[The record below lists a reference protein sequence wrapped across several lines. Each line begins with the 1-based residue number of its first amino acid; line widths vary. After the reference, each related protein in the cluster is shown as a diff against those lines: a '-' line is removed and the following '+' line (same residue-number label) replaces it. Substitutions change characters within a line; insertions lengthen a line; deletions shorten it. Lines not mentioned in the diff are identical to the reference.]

1 MSNTIPVWPLQ
12 SDLAA
17 MHALYG
23 NPDNGSGKADPKWE
37 AAHLVAIKPPYRM
50 VYGSTPIST
59 IRVNKG
65 CSEAMLEA
73 LEGLLKL
80 YGSQAAIEA
89 HNLHR
94 FSGCYNFRPKRGGGS
109 LSVHAY
115 GAAID
120 LDAEHN
126 PFRTKTFAMPKEAI
140 KVFTDLGAD
149 AGAHWNP
156 PDAMHFQFARV
167 HK

>member
-1 MSNTIPVWPLQ
+1 MIWPKQ
-12 SDLAA
+12 NDHAA
-17 MHALYG
+17 MVALYG
-23 NPDNGSGKADPKWE
+23 NPDNGTGNADPKWE
-37 AAHLVAIKPPYRM
+37 AAHLVKIIPPYQM
-50 VYGSTPIST
+50 YFGKVPIT
-59 IRVNKG
+59 GIRVNKG
-65 CSEAMLEA
+65 CSDALLEA
-73 LEGLLKL
+73 LHGILKL
-80 YGSQAAIEA
+80 YGTQAAIEA
-89 HNLHR
+89 HNMHQ

-126 PFRTKTFAMPKEAI
+126 PFRTKHFSMPAEVI
-140 KVFTDLGAD
+140 KIFTDLGAD

-167 HK
+167 H

>member
-1 MSNTIPVWPLQ
+1 MMVWPLQ
-12 SDLAA
+12 SDHAA
-17 MHALYG
+17 MVALYG
-23 NPDNGSGKADPKWE
+23 NPDNGSGKADSKWE
-37 AAHLVAIKPPYRM
+37 AAHLVSIKPPYQM
-50 VYGSTPIST
+50 VYGKAPIKT

-73 LEGLLKL
+73 LNGILKL
-80 YGSQAAIEA
+80 YGSQAGIEA
-89 HNLHR
+89 HNLHH

-126 PFRTKTFAMPKEAI
+126 PFRTKHFSMPKEAI
-140 KVFTDLGAD
+140 KVFTDLGAE

-167 HK
+167 R